1 MTDSQR
7 HAVAAGFVHILAK
20 HANVYERYSK
30 VRGNPAAMGKLIQ
43 EEMALA
49 HAPDEA
55 DLRAMETYIDEDL
68 KEQTEAIRRANQNAP
83 RQVGFVGGTTQG

>member
-7 HAVAAGFVHILAK
+7 HAIAAGFAHILAK
-20 HANVYERYSK
+20 HAEVYERYIK

-49 HAPDEA
+49 QAPDEA
-55 DLRAMETYIDEDL
+55 DLRAMETYTDEDL
-68 KEQTEAIRRANQNAP
+68 KEQTEAIRRANRNAP
-83 RQVGFVGGTTQG
+83 HQVGYIGGTTQA